1 MFVQN
6 FCNSFANLPSI
17 ILGAVGVVAGGV
29 SLLPIPMPAWL
40 KIALKVVSVAAPA
53 AGAIVSTVKFFKNK
67 KADTAPK
74 SIPELALMDDEITE
88 EELLD
93 SIDPQLLEDYDEA
106 QEFVA
111 DEARYAKDRKVKRI
125 KNKKFRF
132 ATSNSKKEKN
142 SSKKKE
148 KKVNSIKEVYPRNL
162 PGVGGSCEDIIR
174 GKFDNQGYDSFL
186 KAYNQF
192 YKDWNNVKA
201 MTV

>member
-1 MFVQN
+1 MFIRN
-6 FCNSFANLPSI
+6 FCDSFANLPSI

-111 DEARYAKDRKVKRI
+111 DEARYGKDRKIRLSR
-125 KNKKFRF
+125 NKKFRPV
-132 ATSNSKKEKN
+132 SKKSDKKEK
-142 SSKKKE
+142 SSKKIS
-148 KKVNSIKEVYPRNL
+148 KKAKSIKEVYPRL
-162 PGVGGSCEDIIR
+162 PGVGGTCEDIVR
-174 GKFDNQGYDSFL
+174 GKFDSQDYEVFK
-186 KAYNQF
+186 KAYDEFCNDW
-192 YKDWNNVKA
+192 YKVKA
-201 MTV
+201 MPTV